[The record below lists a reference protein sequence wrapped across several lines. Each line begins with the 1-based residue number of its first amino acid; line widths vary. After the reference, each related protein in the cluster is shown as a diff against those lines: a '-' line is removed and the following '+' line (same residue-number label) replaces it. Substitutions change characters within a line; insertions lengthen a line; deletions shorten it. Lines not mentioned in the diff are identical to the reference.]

1 MSSTPPQHSLSSP
14 TSANDA
20 LSSSPVLP
28 TPSSSSS
35 ASEVTRQLRRELE
48 QQISEKEKQLQDS
61 TSGIGRSVLARQISQ
76 LKERLQEMDRR
87 QQAAASSSPSNNH
100 PAMLASSSS
109 SSTTTTQRQPGS
121 PLRRAQ
127 SPSSVSGDEDLS
139 PTTLEKLQK
148 LERDIGAYRALSPNL
163 SSSLRKDKVYC

>member
-20 LSSSPVLP
+20 AALSTSPVLP

-87 QQAAASSSPSNNH
+87 QQAAASSPSNNYS
-100 PAMLASSSS
+100 PSMVASSSS
-109 SSTTTTQRQPGS
+109 STQRQPGS

>member
-20 LSSSPVLP
+20 AALSTSPVLP

-87 QQAAASSSPSNNH
+87 QQSSPSNNYS
-100 PAMLASSSS
+100 PSMVASSSS
-109 SSTTTTQRQPGS
+109 STQRQPGS